1 MKLLLDTHIILWSLA
16 DDPQLPAAAR
26 DLIEDESNELY
37 YSIAAVWE
45 TEIKYLLHPQ
55 SLKIDGKEL
64 TGYCREAGFSELPIC
79 ESHIFAMRRLH
90 RKEGSPPHKDP
101 FDRIMLCQAMV
112 ENMKFLTHDNL
123 LPDYQLFNVLHV

>member
-16 DDPQLPAAAR
+16 DDPQLPTAAR
-26 DLIEDESNELY
+26 DLIEDESNEIY

-45 TEIKYLLHPQ
+45 TEIKYLLHSQ

-64 TGYCREAGFSELPIC
+64 TGYCREAGFSALPIH
-79 ESHIFAMRRLH
+79 ESHIFAMRRLR

-112 ENMKFLTHDNL
+112 ENMKFLTHDSL